1 MIDPV
6 PETVPETAP
15 ETVPE
20 TTPEPVTE
28 PAPEPVQAAAPDP
41 DADAGTDVPMTYD
54 AFGEV
59 FLRRVLHLERV
70 LRSIDRILGPTFELG
85 PIGAGPGRKIARLT
99 ARGQFLPTRGEEI
112 AAADVAYRVWLPV
125 SVDFELDLRV
135 DTHRF
140 HAQVLV
146 PLIVRLR
153 LIEPLTILWD
163 ITPPTE
169 EDLQIEITGE
179 SRRSTALQ
187 KLVGL
192 DGELRRFLLR
202 FVDRELEKEHVLTAR
217 RIHVDRVIDGA
228 WPEIADQFLP
238 IREQVRE
245 PADVPDPPAEG

>member
-1 MIDPV
+1 MIDLV
-6 PETVPETAP
+6 PETKTETAP
-15 ETVPE
+15 QAVPG
-20 TTPEPVTE
+20 
-28 PAPEPVQAAAPDP
+28 PALDVAT
-41 DADAGTDVPMTYD
+41 GTDVPMTYD
-54 AFGEV
+54 DFGEV

-99 ARGQFLPTRGEEI
+99 ARGEFLPTYGEEI

-140 HAQVLV
+140 HAQVVV

-153 LIEPLTILWD
+153 LVEPLTILWD

-169 EDLQIEITGE
+169 EDLQIEITGD

-187 KLVGL
+187 KLAGL

-202 FVDRELEKEHVLTAR
+202 FVDRELQKEHVLTAR

-245 PADVPDPPAEG
+245 QVREPADAPGPPAGD